1 MSTKQL
7 GRLQQIRDIKKYWER
22 EATDFTPWLAKN
34 ENLSLLGDTIGIDL
48 DLEAQEKNV
57 GPFRADILCRDTAN
71 SQWVLIENQLEKTDH
86 THLGQLITYA
96 AGLHAVTIVWLSARF
111 TDQHRSAIDW
121 LNEITNESF
130 SFFGLE
136 IELWKVDDSLP
147 APKFN
152 IVSKPNDWSKT
163 VSRTKTIGSSSVSDT
178 KQKQFIYWQQFKEFM
193 IENNCTVKPTKPHPQ
208 HWMSMSV
215 GKSGFTLATTLNS
228 VEKKIGV
235 ELYIENDKDKVY
247 FDELEKNKEQ
257 INSKIGNATW
267 MRLEE
272 RKASRIVYYK
282 TNEDPL
288 DENRWEQQHQW
299 LVMKLNEFNN
309 CFRPLLRQIF

>member
-1 MSTKQL
+1 M
-7 GRLQQIRDIKKYWER
+7 LQDADLELDLKDSKEIYDIILNDKSIDCIFGSRYLSGKLKRHNYFINELAGKFNTFLFNLFFGQSLSDIHCGLKVFKR
-22 EATDFTPWLAKN
+22 EVCEK
-34 ENLSLLGDTIGIDL
+34 IDL
-48 DLEAQEKNV
+48 HVND
-57 GPFRADILCRDTAN
+57 
-71 SQWVLIENQLEKTDH
+71 
-86 THLGQLITYA
+86 
-96 AGLHAVTIVWLSARF
+96 
-111 TDQHRSAIDW
+111 
-121 LNEITNESF
+121 
-130 SFFGLE
+130 FGLE

-163 VSRTKTIGSSSVSDT
+163 VSSTKKIGSSSVSET

-193 IENNCTVKPTKPHPQ
+193 IEKNSTVKPTKPHPQ

-247 FDELEKNKEQ
+247 FDELEKNKEL

-309 CFRPLLRQIF
+309 CFRPLLNQIF

>member
-7 GRLQQIRDIKKYWER
+7 GRLQQIRDIKKYRER

-282 TNEDPL
+282 TNEDTL
-288 DENRWEQQHQW
+288 DEYRWEQQHQW

-309 CFRPLLRQIF
+309 CFRPLLNQIF